1 MSLLF
6 SRFQH
11 ASISSPFP
19 LLLTTT
25 LLLASIAASLFTS
38 TRHSLLTSACA
49 WLAISVYT
57 TSRIGLRSLL
67 DAAPNQKLAWAAG
80 YLFSLASVEER
91 SVGNNAR
98 TIWWAKALLPLAV
111 WGVSSTI
118 ASTGFLPTTHATNY
132 SETGVF
138 VSGRESPTGSDKPGN
153 AVSAGSLGR
162 HGAKTPLVILSASA
176 VAAVYTS
183 SATNT
188 VLSLGLSYTLLAAL
202 ALLLVERA
210 RVEISAQRGAND
222 PLIYSANGFLAQSD
236 ESKPSRSSADA
247 SMAVIRDVATAAAVC
262 TGVASLMSETW
273 RFGGLAYSGVLGDA
287 MGEQWIWGQAVLRLV
302 IGIGMVGVHAFMY
315 GGVLMMAQRQD
326 AFTASFI
333 PLYAALCSQLILSFS
348 PGRLWFA
355 ALCAV
360 SSFVFLTDS
369 GIISTGGGGRMKLR
383 VGKLLT
389 ASAFISFAVL
399 AVLQLQRPLRM
410 PALDLNG
417 SKGAAAVPLDP
428 NTVGTPSEEY
438 APLNYTETRSH
449 PVDQLVRNAE
459 ASWLNTL
466 QSQSQSLESAAT
478 QYTKR
483 YNLPP
488 PPNFDKWYEYAT
500 ERDVQLIDE
509 YDTIYHSLLPFWAL
523 SPATIRSRVREACGF
538 QDNNLM
544 CLLIRD
550 GKSVHVEGG
559 QPWLQEAIVGMIG
572 NFVQYLPDMD
582 LAFNV
587 HDEPRVVVPHDELE
601 RLTRTA
607 VTENLPAALSNPTP
621 RNSFSSR
628 PTDLGKGKRIPEVKT
643 TRFNVF
649 AHQPTWIPSR
659 LSCPAS
665 SPARCLATDICPDN
679 FTAYSLGD
687 LGFVYNHTAFSDV
700 CNSPSFAT
708 SHGFFDRPNAFN
720 VIHDLF
726 PVFSQS
732 KMSSFQD
739 ILYPSPWYWYGK
751 VAYEEKKDPSWA
763 EKVNSLWWR
772 GSTTGGFS
780 RNGGWRRQHRQ
791 KLVQKLNALDTAKIL
806 TNANAENPDI
816 APHWQ
821 TMEVARKDYDQVM
834 DVHFS
839 HVGQCDPGDCDAQ
852 KEFFTLAPPVDQQ
865 EAWRFRYLLD
875 LDGNAFS
882 GRFYAFLRSRSLVFK
897 MAVFREWHEEWIK
910 PWVHYIPLSLRR
922 DDALESVRYLS
933 AEGEGK
939 KQAVRM
945 AEASREWAGKVLR
958 NEDFETWFFRLLLE
972 YGRLVDDDR
981 LHIGY
986 AGS

>member
-1 MSLLF
+1 MSLLS

-11 ASISSPFP
+11 DSISSSFP

-25 LLLASIAASLFTS
+25 LLLTSIAASLFTS

-49 WLAISVYT
+49 WLAISAYT

-118 ASTGFLPTTHATNY
+118 ASTGFLPTTSGTNN
-132 SETGVF
+132 SETGGF

-162 HGAKTPLVILSASA
+162 SGAKTPLVILSASA

-183 SATNT
+183 SGTNT

-210 RVEISAQRGAND
+210 RVEVSAQRGSNE
-222 PLIYSANGFLAQSD
+222 PIIYSANGFLAQSD
-236 ESKPSRSSADA
+236 EGKPSLSSADA
-247 SMAVIRDVATAAAVC
+247 TMAVIRDVATAAAVC
-262 TGVASLMSETW
+262 TGIASLMSETW

-302 IGIGMVGVHAFMY
+302 IGVGMVGVHAVMY
-315 GGVLMMAQRQD
+315 GGLLMM
-326 AFTASFI
+326 
-333 PLYAALCSQLILSFS
+333 
-348 PGRLWFA
+348 
-355 ALCAV
+355 
-360 SSFVFLTDS
+360 
-369 GIISTGGGGRMKLR
+369 
-383 VGKLLT
+383 
-389 ASAFISFAVL
+389 
-399 AVLQLQRPLRM
+399 LQRPLRM
-410 PALDLNG
+410 PALDLDG

-449 PVDQLVRNAE
+449 PIDQLVRNAE

-466 QSQSQSLESAAT
+466 QSQSQSLESAVT

-538 QDNNLM
+538 QNNNLM

-601 RLTRTA
+601 RLIRTA
-607 VTENLPAALSNPTP
+607 VTENLPAALANPTP

-628 PTDLGKGKRIPEVKT
+628 PMDLGKGKRIPEVKT

-659 LSCPAS
+659 LSCPAT
-665 SPARCLATDICPDN
+665 SPARCLAADTCPDN

-806 TNANAENPDI
+806 TNANADNPEV

-821 TMEVARKDYDQVM
+821 TKEVARKDYHQVM

-852 KEFFTLAPPVDQQ
+852 KEFFALAPPVDQQ

-875 LDGNAFS
+875 IDGNAFS

-910 PWVHYIPLSLRR
+910 PWVHYIPLSLRG
-922 DDALESVRYLS
+922 DEALESVRYLS

-981 LHIGY
+981 LQIGY

>member
-1 MSLLF
+1 
-6 SRFQH
+6 
-11 ASISSPFP
+11 
-19 LLLTTT
+19 
-25 LLLASIAASLFTS
+25 
-38 TRHSLLTSACA
+38 
-49 WLAISVYT
+49 
-57 TSRIGLRSLL
+57 
-67 DAAPNQKLAWAAG
+67 
-80 YLFSLASVEER
+80 
-91 SVGNNAR
+91 
-98 TIWWAKALLPLAV
+98 
-111 WGVSSTI
+111 
-118 ASTGFLPTTHATNY
+118 
-132 SETGVF
+132 
-138 VSGRESPTGSDKPGN
+138 
-153 AVSAGSLGR
+153 
-162 HGAKTPLVILSASA
+162 
-176 VAAVYTS
+176 
-183 SATNT
+183 
-188 VLSLGLSYTLLAAL
+188 
-202 ALLLVERA
+202 
-210 RVEISAQRGAND
+210 
-222 PLIYSANGFLAQSD
+222 
-236 ESKPSRSSADA
+236 
-247 SMAVIRDVATAAAVC
+247 
-262 TGVASLMSETW
+262 
-273 RFGGLAYSGVLGDA
+273 
-287 MGEQWIWGQAVLRLV
+287 
-302 IGIGMVGVHAFMY
+302 
-315 GGVLMMAQRQD
+315 
-326 AFTASFI
+326 
-333 PLYAALCSQLILSFS
+333 
-348 PGRLWFA
+348 
-355 ALCAV
+355 
-360 SSFVFLTDS
+360 
-369 GIISTGGGGRMKLR
+369 MKFR

-410 PALDLNG
+410 PDLDLNG

-449 PVDQLVRNAE
+449 PIDQLVRNAE

-466 QSQSQSLESAAT
+466 QSQSQSLETAVT

-483 YNLPP
+483 YNHPP

-500 ERDVQLIDE
+500 ERNVQLIDE

-601 RLTRTA
+601 RLIRTA
-607 VTENLPAALSNPTP
+607 ITENLPAALANPTP
-621 RNSFSSR
+621 RNAFSSR
-628 PTDLGKGKRIPEVKT
+628 PADLGKGKRIPEVKT

-659 LSCPAS
+659 LSCPAT
-665 SPARCLATDICPDN
+665 SPARCLATDTCPDN

-700 CNSPSFAT
+700 CNSPSFAS

-791 KLVQKLNALDTAKIL
+791 KLVHKLNALDTAKIL
-806 TNANAENPDI
+806 TNANADNPDV

-821 TMEVARKDYDQVM
+821 TKEVARKDYDQVM

-910 PWVHYIPLSLRR
+910 PWVHYIPLSLRG
-922 DDALESVRYLS
+922 DEALESVRYLS

-939 KQAVRM
+939 KQGVRM

-972 YGRLVDDDR
+972 
-981 LHIGY
+981 
-986 AGS
+986 

>member
-1 MSLLF
+1 MSLLS

-11 ASISSPFP
+11 ASISTSFP

-25 LLLASIAASLFTS
+25 LLLTSIAASLFTS

-49 WLAISVYT
+49 WFAISAST

-118 ASTGFLPTTHATNY
+118 ASTGFLPTNNTTSR
-132 SETGVF
+132 SETGGF
-138 VSGRESPTGSDKPGN
+138 LSGRESPTGSDKPGN
-153 AVSAGSLGR
+153 AVSAGTLGR
-162 HGAKTPLVILSASA
+162 NGAKTPLVILSASA

-183 SATNT
+183 SGTNT

-210 RVEISAQRGAND
+210 RVEVSAQRGSNE

-236 ESKPSRSSADA
+236 EGKPSLSSADA
-247 SMAVIRDVATAAAVC
+247 TMAVIRDVATAAAVC
-262 TGVASLMSETW
+262 TGIASLMSETW

-302 IGIGMVGVHAFMY
+302 IGVGMVGVHALMY
-315 GGVLMMAQRQD
+315 GGLLMM
-326 AFTASFI
+326 
-333 PLYAALCSQLILSFS
+333 
-348 PGRLWFA
+348 
-355 ALCAV
+355 
-360 SSFVFLTDS
+360 
-369 GIISTGGGGRMKLR
+369 
-383 VGKLLT
+383 
-389 ASAFISFAVL
+389 
-399 AVLQLQRPLRM
+399 RPLRM
-410 PALDLNG
+410 PALDLDG

-428 NTVGTPSEEY
+428 NTVGTP
-438 APLNYTETRSH
+438 N
-449 PVDQLVRNAE
+449 QLVRNAE

-466 QSQSQSLESAAT
+466 QSQSQSLESAVT

-544 CLLIRD
+544 CLLIRN

-601 RLTRTA
+601 RLIRTA
-607 VTENLPAALSNPTP
+607 ITENLPAALANPTP
-621 RNSFSSR
+621 RNAFSSR

-659 LSCPAS
+659 LSCPAT
-665 SPARCLATDICPDN
+665 SPARCLAADTCPDN

-732 KMSSFQD
+732 KISSFQD

-751 VAYEEKKDPSWA
+751 VAYEEKKDLSWA

-806 TNANAENPDI
+806 TNANADNPEV

-821 TMEVARKDYDQVM
+821 TKEVARKDFDQVM

-875 LDGNAFS
+875 IDGNAFS

-910 PWVHYIPLSLRR
+910 PWVHYIPLSLRG
-922 DDALESVRYLS
+922 DEALESVRYLS
-933 AEGEGK
+933 AEDEGK